1 MLIFW
6 ARYSFSTIL
15 FFIVLSFAL
24 LLFMDD
30 RGLFKGLVSWKI
42 QGTSLVVVSL
52 PVFLLRIYGDWRVLD
67 PPQSVELGTPNE
79 LDVHLFQTFLT
90 LNFSAILGNN
100 LTKIQNNVTRSNL

>member
-24 LLFMDD
+24 LLFMDV

-52 PVFLLRIYGDWRVLD
+52 PVFLLRIYGDWRVLTA
-67 PPQSVELGTPNE
+67 QSVELGTPNE
-79 LDVHLFQTFLT
+79 LDVHLFQTYFDIEFFGHNT
-90 LNFSAILGNN
+90 LLYGI
-100 LTKIQNNVTRSNL
+100 I